1 MRDAS
6 GDPFAALDGG
16 KAKQGNADEL
26 ANRFPTLDQF
36 SILHEK
42 GDKFEFEPTVAET
55 KPTDA
60 VLSRRIT
67 HALADEVFARST
79 PGPAPDAARG
89 ETDAAEKK
97 TYPFPEVQSER
108 TSQSTTIHQ
117 PVPQKPTMVSTGTM
131 TSPSPPPSQA
141 PENPA
146 LPPRPIYRFP
156 APEHQR
162 RPSNSARASESSE
175 RLPSSNQGITSSR
188 TANLL
193 KTEPSKPTPLSSR
206 PSLEVSRPSTLE
218 VEDAGFRS
226 KSANAKTR
234 PASAIVGSK
243 AEYSRDRDSSRS
255 PLETGW
261 AGEQYE
267 DGERIRSSRVDSSR
281 DSDRAN
287 IYSDVDF
294 LRAKEEEEMGRKRE
308 KRLSGGGPKHTK
320 RSSLSSISLSGTKTL
335 LAGRFGDA
343 FRRFEENPEEKNNQ
357 NPPDDRASG
366 LTPITG
372 SEVTELSDDERA
384 VNDTDDISP
393 EMRREFER
401 RRLSKEEKRV
411 ANAGAEYRMKLAE
424 KGEAPRRGGGDGA
437 MAAVIQNKVQSLLT
451 ENKRPLPS
459 RTASSSG
466 RLTDSRNALQ
476 AKQFENPSTQRFGG
490 SPTVAQKPVAL
501 DSRDVGPKPPPKDIK
516 DLPKQQQP
524 SSSAYPSTSRGNQR
538 PVAPPKPKSLQT
550 GEHSDPTRNMPRS
563 DTTQSPQG
571 NPTSPKEDW
580 ESNFSRR
587 YPSLSGLEMVETE
600 IDIPRHLP
608 TLRTKEV

>member
-1 MRDAS
+1 MRDVS
-6 GDPFAALDGG
+6 GDPFAALDGA
-16 KAKQGNADEL
+16 KAKQGNSDEL
-26 ANRFPTLDQF
+26 SNRFPTLDQF

-42 GDKFEFEPTVAET
+42 GDKFEFEPTVSEA
-55 KPTDA
+55 KPTDPA
-60 VLSRRIT
+60 LSKRIT
-67 HALADEVFARST
+67 NALADEVFARST
-79 PGPAPDAARG
+79 PGSTPNAARG
-89 ETDAAEKK
+89 EAEATDK
-97 TYPFPEVQSER
+97 TYPFPEMKPEPTPQF
-108 TSQSTTIHQ
+108 TTIHQ

-131 TSPSPPPSQA
+131 TSPSPPPSRA
-141 PENPA
+141 PENTS
-146 LPPRPIYRFP
+146 LPQRPIYRFP

-162 RPSNSARASESSE
+162 RPSNPIRTSESSD
-175 RLPSSNQGITSSR
+175 RAPTSNQGVNPSQPT
-188 TANLL
+188 TVL
-193 KTEPSKPTPLSSR
+193 KTETQIPTPLSSR

-243 AEYSRDRDSSRS
+243 PEYGRDRDNSRS
-255 PLETGW
+255 PLDTGW
-261 AGEQYE
+261 SGAQYE
-267 DGERIRSSRVDSSR
+267 EGEPAHPSRADSGR
-281 DSDRAN
+281 DSDRGN

-294 LRAKEEEEMGRKRE
+294 LRAKEEEEKMERKRE
-308 KRLSGGGPKHTK
+308 KRLSGGAKHGK

-343 FRRFEENPEEKNNQ
+343 FRRFEENTEEKNNL
-357 NPPDDRASG
+357 NNTNDH

-384 VNDTDDISP
+384 LNESDDISP

-411 ANAGAEYRMKLAE
+411 ANAAAEYRMKVAE
-424 KGEAPRRGGGDGA
+424 KGEPPRRGGGDGV
-437 MAAVIQNKVQSLLT
+437 AAGIQNKVQSLLG
-451 ENKRPLPS
+451 ENNKPPPS
-459 RTASSSG
+459 RTASAFG
-466 RLTDSRNALQ
+466 RVTDSGDALQ
-476 AKQFENPSTQRFGG
+476 AKQFENPTAQRF
-490 SPTVAQKPVAL
+490 SATPAVALKPVGSE
-501 DSRDVGPKPPPKDIK
+501 SRDVGPKPPSKDIREP
-516 DLPKQQQP
+516 PKQQQQQP
-524 SSSAYPSTSRGNQR
+524 SSSSAYPSATRANQR

-550 GEHSDPTRNMPRS
+550 GEHSDPTRYASKS
-563 DTTQSPQG
+563 DNTQPPQG

-580 ESNFSRR
+580 ENNFSRR